1 MLGFFKEY
9 KGEIL
14 RNLAL
19 LGETEL
25 IAMADSDDGYDVLL
39 MDENSILG
47 KL

>member
-1 MLGFFKEY
+1 MSGFFKEY
-9 KGEIL
+9 RDEIL

-19 LGETEL
+19 LSETEL